1 MRTFIRCGTLFTG
14 LEDKPAKD
22 QTIVCENGLITEI
35 VPTASGPKPAP
46 DDRILD
52 HSKYFVMPGLVDYHT
67 HLAYG
72 NAKTEEDIDIYAP
85 VEFRALRG
93 LFMSHRV
100 LLAGYTSICNPGDA
114 SRVTLSI
121 RNAINAGLF
130 QGPRITTAGPY
141 VTSHQGL
148 PDWYPNWIGQPE
160 TSIGH
165 VVTSPAGAIEEIRRQ
180 VKDGVDAIK
189 IAMDGD
195 LTLQPTGV
203 NAKAELIAAFNQEE
217 TTQMTAEA
225 HRLGKKVIA
234 HARGREAVL
243 YSARAGADI
252 IFHASFMDDECLD
265 AILENG
271 CAICPTFT
279 LLVNVYEFS
288 QPIDGAGKGW
298 HYAAKAEV
306 ETAFKN
312 LQKAHKAGV
321 KMLTGTDSG
330 FAITPYGEWHAKEP
344 GLFVK
349 CLGMSPAQ
357 ALRCATSVTAGYLV
371 DGARLGALEPGRHAD
386 ALAFDGDPLADIGQL
401 LDRSRIK
408 QVIQGG
414 VPVSVTTHDV
424 ETRLVSDFSYNWWSD
439 LYTQERVR
447 QLANQVRSIAAE

>member
-1 MRTFIRCGTLFTG
+1 MKTFIRCGTLFTG
-14 LEDKPAKD
+14 LEDKPTKN
-22 QTIVCENGLITEI
+22 QTIVCENGVVIH
-35 VPTASGPKPAP
+35 VGPTATAPPAGPN
-46 DDRILD
+46 DQILD
-52 HSKYFVMPGLVDYHT
+52 HSRYFVMPGLVDFHT

-93 LFMSHRV
+93 LFMSQRV

-203 NAKAELIAAFNQEE
+203 NARAELIAAFNQEE
-217 TTQMTAEA
+217 TTQMVVEA
-225 HRLGKKVIA
+225 HRLGKKVIT

-243 YSARAGADI
+243 YAARARADI

-265 AILENG
+265 AILQNG

-279 LLVNVYEFS
+279 LFVNVYEFS
-288 QPIDGAGKGW
+288 QPTDGAGQGW
-298 HYAAKAEV
+298 HDAAKAEV
-306 ETAFKN
+306 EAAFKN
-312 LQKAHKAGV
+312 IHKAYKAGV
-321 KMLTGTDSG
+321 KLLTGTDSG
-330 FAITPYGEWHAKEP
+330 FAVTPYGEWHAKEP
-344 GLFVK
+344 TIFVK
-349 CLGMSPAQ
+349 YLGMSTSQ
-357 ALRCATSVTAGYLV
+357 ALRCATSVTASYLV

-386 ALAFDGDPLADIGQL
+386 VLVFDGNPLEDISQL
-401 LDRSRIK
+401 LERSRIK
-408 QVIQGG
+408 QILLGG
-414 VPVSVTTHDV
+414 APVTVTTHEVDPK
-424 ETRLVSDFSYNWWSD
+424 RVSEFSYNWWAD

-447 QLANQVRSIAAE
+447 NLANRVRSIAAE